1 VIDRFRFD
9 CTRRVETSVVI
20 DQADR
25 SMISRQQRQLL
36 AEMGTRR
43 DDMAVMM
50 AILQRLDGTVG
61 GLVNEVRAMHA
72 QHSRFASRAAALE
85 PQP

>member
-1 VIDRFRFD
+1 
-9 CTRRVETSVVI
+9 
-20 DQADR
+20 
-25 SMISRQQRQLL
+25 
-36 AEMGTRR
+36 
-43 DDMAVMM
+43 MAVMM